1 MQNAKD
7 SFYMTL
13 RTRLVTIN
21 PERTTLLR
29 GTVRPGILMEEA
41 EAPFSQLPNDVF
53 VVRWLGLGLGVDMD
67 LGSTMAAEECE
78 IVYQTCGTQSFGGLD
93 RGRSL
98 SKMDEEL
105 VAMLAPFYTPKFDY
119 TATPP
124 APMLTR
130 VFWDEPAF
138 APVAAQRD
146 RLSRS
151 ARLMVYSYQEQGE

>member
-1 MQNAKD
+1 
-7 SFYMTL
+7 
-13 RTRLVTIN
+13 
-21 PERTTLLR
+21 
-29 GTVRPGILMEEA
+29 
-41 EAPFSQLPNDVF
+41 
-53 VVRWLGLGLGVDMD
+53 
-67 LGSTMAAEECE
+67 
-78 IVYQTCGTQSFGGLD
+78 
-93 RGRSL
+93 
-98 SKMDEEL
+98 
-105 VAMLAPFYTPKFDY
+105 MLAPFYTPKFDY